1 MKLEIKDK
9 IKEEKTSKENNYNL
23 FTSFTR
29 TIIYSYYLSSIMN
42 WTKLIYVLII
52 VLLYIPMV
60 FLGANV
66 FFPKYTGQNAHFYDY
81 KQCYPYPSDK
91 ITSEQQAEID
101 QKQLQCQKDQQ
112 QAQQTFEEQKQQY
125 ESQKY
130 IFVTIFNLLILS
142 LALFLPMLQDSVSM
156 GLFVGS
162 IATTFGATIRFFDT
176 NSKIGFIILV
186 ITFFA
191 MLYFINRKKD
201 TFVDWKGKK

>member
-1 MKLEIKDK
+1 
-9 IKEEKTSKENNYNL
+9 
-23 FTSFTR
+23 
-29 TIIYSYYLSSIMN
+29 MN

-66 FFPKYTGQNAHFYDY
+66 FFPKYTGQNTYYQPTGLD
-81 KQCYPYPSDK
+81 CYTKYLASDK
-91 ITSEQQAEID
+91 LTTEQQTELN
-101 QKQLQCQKDQQ
+101 QKQAQCQKDQQ

-125 ESQKY
+125 ESSKY
-130 IFVTIFNLLILS
+130 IFVTIFNLIILS
-142 LALFLPMLQDSVSM
+142 LALFLPQLQDSVSM

-162 IATTFGATIRFFDT
+162 IATTFGATLRFFDT
-176 NSKIGFIILV
+176 NSKIGFLILV

-191 MLYFINRKKD
+191 MIFFINRKKD